1 MGTRA
6 SLGRPNDSASM
17 RGGQRW
23 HYDKAIDVSIPALNL
38 STTPVAQRRAL
49 PALLLGGVVI
59 GCSPILVRVSEL
71 GPVATAFWRLA
82 LALLPL
88 GIAFG
93 RERVAA
99 QPVRLPRRLGEH
111 LTAAAP
117 GVLLAA
123 DLAAWHTALHLTSVA
138 KATLLAN
145 LAPIFVTLFSWL
157 ALRQRIGRLFVV
169 ALMLSIIGI
178 VILQGSRAAHGGGD
192 IRGDVMALVAAAF
205 YAAYIM
211 ALGRARV
218 RYSTTT
224 IMLWTTVSAAV
235 CTGLLAWAIE
245 PALLPRSFAGW
256 MTLLA
261 LAWFSQAG
269 GQSLIAFALA
279 WLPATLSSLTLLIQP
294 VVASILAWLLL
305 GESLTAWQIAGGF
318 IVIAGI
324 TLARRSDQPTRNGLQ
339 AGPGGQN

>member
-1 MGTRA
+1 M
-6 SLGRPNDSASM
+6 N
-17 RGGQRW
+17 
-23 HYDKAIDVSIPALNL
+23 VSV
-38 STTPVAQRRAL
+38 TPVAQRRAL

-59 GCSPILVRVSEL
+59 GFSPILVRVSEL

-93 RERVAA
+93 RERVGA
-99 QPVRLPRRLGEH
+99 QPLPLPHRVSEH
-111 LTAAAP
+111 LSAAAP

-123 DLAAWHTALHLTSVA
+123 DLAAWHTSLHLTSVA
-138 KATLLAN
+138 NATLLAN

-157 ALRQRIGRLFVV
+157 VLRQRIGWLFLV

-178 VILQGSRAAHGGGD
+178 VILQGGRAAVGRGD
-192 IRGDVMALVAAAF
+192 IRGDAMALVAAAF

-211 ALGRARV
+211 TLGHARV
-218 RYSTTT
+218 RYSTAT
-224 IMLWTTVSAAV
+224 IMLWTTVSAAL

-245 PALLPRSFAGW
+245 PALLPLSFAGW

-261 LAWFSQAG
+261 LAWVSQAA

-294 VVASILAWLLL
+294 VVASMLAWLLL
-305 GESLTAWQIAGGF
+305 GEALTARQIAGGF
-318 IVIAGI
+318 IVIGGI
-324 TLARRSDQPTRNGLQ
+324 TLARRNERSTPN
-339 AGPGGQN
+339 APA

>member
-1 MGTRA
+1 LDAAT
-6 SLGRPNDSASM
+6 
-17 RGGQRW
+17 
-23 HYDKAIDVSIPALNL
+23 PA
-38 STTPVAQRRAL
+38 AQRRAL
-49 PALLLGGVVI
+49 PALLLGGIVI

-88 GIAFG
+88 GVAFA
-93 RERVAA
+93 RERVGA
-99 QPVRLPRRLGEH
+99 QPLRLPRSVGEH
-111 LTAAAP
+111 LLAAAP

-123 DLAAWHTALHLTSVA
+123 DLAAWHTSLHLTSVA

-145 LAPIFVTLFSWL
+145 LAPVFVTLFSWL
-157 ALRQRIGRLFVV
+157 VLRQRIGLVFFV
-169 ALMLSIIGI
+169 ALMLSIVGI
-178 VILQGSRAAHGGGD
+178 VILQGGGAAIAGGD
-192 IRGDVMALVAAAF
+192 IRGDSMALVAAAF

-224 IMLWTTVSAAV
+224 IMLWTTVSAAM

-245 PALLPRSFAGW
+245 PALLPWSFSGW
-256 MTLLA
+256 VTLWA
-261 LAWFSQAG
+261 LAWVSQAG

-305 GESLTAWQIAGGF
+305 GESLTPRQIAGGC

-324 TLARRSDQPTRNGLQ
+324 MLARRGGQTPPNALQ
-339 AGPGGQN
+339 AGPSGQS